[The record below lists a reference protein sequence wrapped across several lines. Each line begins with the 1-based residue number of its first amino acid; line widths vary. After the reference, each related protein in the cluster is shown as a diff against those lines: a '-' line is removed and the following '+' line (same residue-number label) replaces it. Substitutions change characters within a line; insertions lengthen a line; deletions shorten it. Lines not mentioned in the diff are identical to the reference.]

1 MLRFNYGE
9 RNILSNIKK
18 SQNIMAMF
26 VGKFSWLMWHIFFPA
41 RLISCVIILALLDT
55 YLPFALIQLF
65 FCLSEMHHAFYLP
78 LFFILFSVL
87 YQWCLRLQNWKS
99 VFLILKVFQYSG
111 WVQFFLDIRVRIDIR
126 IDASIS
132 IRSATTKFGQH
143 VHKEEE
149 LTQMRLNMQVL
160 VTSLCP
166 EH

>member
-1 MLRFNYGE
+1 MLCFSYGE

-26 VGKFSWLMWHIFFPA
+26 VGKFSWLMWHTFFSA

-55 YLPFALIQLF
+55 YFCFNSAF

-78 LFFILFSVL
+78 VLFILFWVL
-87 YQWCLRLQNWKS
+87 YQWCLWLQNWKS
-99 VFLILKVFQYSG
+99 VFLILKVFQYGGEFS
-111 WVQFFLDIRVRIDIR
+111 FFLDIHVRIDIR

-132 IRSATTKFGQH
+132 IRSATTRFGQQ
-143 VHKEEE
+143 VYKEE

-160 VTSLCP
+160 VTSLCQ